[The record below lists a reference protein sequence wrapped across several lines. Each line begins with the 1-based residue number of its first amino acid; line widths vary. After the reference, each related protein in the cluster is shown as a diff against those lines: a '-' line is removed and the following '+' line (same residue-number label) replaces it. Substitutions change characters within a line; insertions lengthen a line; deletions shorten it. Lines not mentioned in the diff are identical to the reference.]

1 MGERALNMVKAEG
14 AAGTLQG
21 PEVAPGGPVEA
32 AGRRQADPE
41 PRGVIW
47 ARPLKAPPAPS
58 RFGFS

>member
-1 MGERALNMVKAEG
+1 MVKAEG